1 MYNFKLLTTLAILSL
16 STILPAMAFA
26 APLANNGADWQY
38 VNGNSWAQGY
48 SP

>member
-26 APLANNGADWQY
+26 APSGSDGGDWQY
-38 VNGNSWAQGY
+38 VNGN
-48 SP
+48 